1 MNYDTVYI
9 NGCSFFAYPWDWESS
24 KRTSTNKEVV
34 KLQFYPKEKRKELL
48 KKYNFGWHLK
58 ENLNIKNYVNEASP
72 GKSNEKIIRELKQ
85 YLLTSKLKN
94 SIVILGLTQ
103 SCRYNVPSEGGNYIT
118 NKFYIEPNKDKY
130 EILNNKNQCSHK
142 EYIQFNQLRD
152 KVYFST
158 EHYIRELEL
167 ELDIIDKLLKTDNN
181 KLIVINNLLEEDLD
195 LYMVER
201 KKYGQGRFA
210 LFKRFTMGVT
220 ILLTGSLGTILSMI
234 LALAVT
240 ALLLLIDFRR
250 KLLMIN
256 MLRVILIALLLIVFS
271 ILLIN
276 LLFSGLFIEQLAER
290 LHQLSDSGLIG
301 SNRGYVYV
309 FVANNA
315 VPFLGYGLG
324 ISNLLIT
331 NTLSA
336 EAMTSFLSLYLNTLY
351 SSGIIGFSFLLAA
364 IFMPLFK
371 IISNSRE
378 SKKYNVFYVVWAYIA
393 LLILFIV
400 NMEEVTTSFGICY
413 ALLINLIVSK
423 KHDL

>member
-210 LFKRFTMGVT
+210 LFKEEG
-220 ILLTGSLGTILSMI
+220 LLTRDPRIESKPYIMNLKGLLGGNIKNWPEFIKSYDITYDSEGRTHPNSEDHKI
-234 LALAVT
+234 LA
-240 ALLLLIDFRR
+240 
-250 KLLMIN
+250 K
-256 MLRVILIALLLIVFS
+256 
-271 ILLIN
+271 
-276 LLFSGLFIEQLAER
+276 
-290 LHQLSDSGLIG
+290 
-301 SNRGYVYV
+301 
-309 FVANNA
+309 
-315 VPFLGYGLG
+315 
-324 ISNLLIT
+324 
-331 NTLSA
+331 
-336 EAMTSFLSLYLNTLY
+336 
-351 SSGIIGFSFLLAA
+351 
-364 IFMPLFK
+364 K
-371 IISNSRE
+371 IIQ
-378 SKKYNVFYVVWAYIA
+378 YI
-393 LLILFIV
+393 
-400 NMEEVTTSFGICY
+400 
-413 ALLINLIVSK
+413 
-423 KHDL
+423 